1 MRAVVIGAGRI
12 GCGLAAEALER
23 GGYEVTIVAR
33 DPAMVA
39 HLNLHL
45 QFRVRLVEGSRSDE
59 RAVEVRR
66 ALRSTDIPDVAEAIA
81 QADVVAVSVGVESL
95 GAIAHLIAAGLKE
108 RTAAPLNVIA
118 YENAADAGK
127 RLRDAVLRHLPDEFP
142 LDRHGFSS
150 AVIERAVS
158 RRVGALNDARPVCFV
173 GDPSDAVHVDGR
185 GLRAPLPGIPGM
197 VFADDLSA
205 TFERKL
211 FVFSAGHATTAYLG
225 YLKGYRYIHA
235 AIRDP
240 EIREAVLEAMREG
253 QRGLESIHGE
263 GTGGG
268 EDRLEVI
275 LRRFENAALNDPVTR
290 VGRDPGRKLGPHERL
305 LGAATLAERG
315 GVRTAVLP
323 LAAAAALCFAAG
335 DPSGA
340 SPLAIDLARS
350 GPGGALREF
359 AALDPDG
366 GLCQRV
372 ADAFRRFALTWRDD
386 SPLLRLTEETA
397 ETPSGEAPV

>member
-45 QFRVRLVEGSRSDE
+45 QFRVRLVEGSRTGE

-66 ALRSTDIPDVAEAIA
+66 ALPTTDVPAVAEAIA
-81 QADVVAVSVGVESL
+81 QADVVAVSVGVERL
-95 GAIAHLIAAGLKE
+95 GAIAPLIAAGLEE
-108 RTAAPLNVIA
+108 RTAASLNVIA
-118 YENAADAGK
+118 YENAADGGR
-127 RLRDAVLRHLPDEFP
+127 RLREAVASHLPDDFP
-142 LDRHGFSS
+142 LDRHGFSG
-150 AVIERAVS
+150 AVISRAVS
-158 RRVGALNDARPVCFV
+158 RRVGPLNDARPVCFV
-173 GDPSDAVHVDGR
+173 GDPPDAVHVDGR
-185 GLRAPLPGIPGM
+185 GLRAPLPRIPGM
-197 VFADDLSA
+197 VLADDLSA
-205 TFERKL
+205 TFDHKL

-253 QRGLESIHGE
+253 QRGFESIHGA

-268 EDRLEVI
+268 EDRLRVI
-275 LRRFENAALNDPVTR
+275 LRRFENASLNDPVTR
-290 VGRDPGRKLGPHERL
+290 VARDPGRKLGPRERL
-305 LGAATLAERG
+305 IGAATLAERG
-315 GVRTAVLP
+315 GAPTAMLP

-335 DPSGA
+335 DPSGG
-340 SPLAIDLARS
+340 SPVAVDLARS

-366 GLCQRV
+366 GLHQRV
-372 ADAFRRFALTWRDD
+372 AAAFRRFALTWRDD
-386 SPLLRLTEETA
+386 SPLLRLTDETA
-397 ETPSGEAPV
+397 ETPTAGAPV